1 MKISIAALLATATT
15 ASAFVPLNTKSAPAV
30 ASRMS
35 EEESPEAPA
44 VMEAV
49 AEEPAVV
56 AAPQPRMSQSL
67 PWMECPPALDG
78 TMAGDVGFDPLGFAK
93 SSEDLMNYREAEV
106 SLKFSTGRQILALT
120 RLTPYLFVSLT
131 GKARSLGNV
140 GRCRMASF

>member
-35 EEESPEAPA
+35 EEEAADEVAA
-44 VMEAV
+44 VMETAPV
-49 AEEPAVV
+49 AEEPVVV
-56 AAPQPRMSQSL
+56 APPAPKMSQSL

-93 SSEDLMNYREAEV
+93 SSQDLMNYREAEV
-106 SLKFSTGRQILALT
+106 CFVSTDERQSCALT
-120 RLTPYLFVSLT
+120 CFD
-131 GKARSLGNV
+131 
-140 GRCRMASF
+140 C

>member
-30 ASRMS
+30 SSRMS
-35 EEESPEAPA
+35 EEESAEAPAPA

-49 AEEPAVV
+49 AEEPVV
-56 AAPQPRMSQSL
+56 AAAPQPRMSQSL
-67 PWMECPPALDG
+67 PWMECSPALDG

-106 SLKFSTGRQILALT
+106 SL
-120 RLTPYLFVSLT
+120 LFRRDVIDSL
-131 GKARSLGNV
+131 
-140 GRCRMASF
+140 